1 MKIDIISLVY
11 KDPHGDRKLTQK
23 LLMESSF
30 IGDAIVIGLHK
41 ETFFDC
47 RRMNFMCKESDIRD
61 GIREIFR
68 VADMDIPFS
77 RDYFDMNVEERQKYL
92 AETYRI
98 ATKMWCDKMGWD
110 YSLFKAVIDEVEENN
125 YIVNRSFR
133 KVKCKN
139 GDMNAKLVGIQS
151 IDRMDLYVDIYRKRT
166 FEKRIFIYS
175 SDPNFIVYEFYAG
188 SLNWEGDTISLL
200 NTSRELV
207 ASIKVQGIFPCNL
220 RGNELISPPV

>member
-1 MKIDIISLVY
+1 MLI
-11 KDPHGDRKLTQK
+11 
-23 LLMESSF
+23 
-30 IGDAIVIGLHK
+30 
-41 ETFFDC
+41 
-47 RRMNFMCKESDIRD
+47 
-61 GIREIFR
+61 
-68 VADMDIPFS
+68 
-77 RDYFDMNVEERQKYL
+77 YFDMNVEERQKYL
-92 AETYRI
+92 AETFRI

-166 FEKRIFIYS
+166 FEKRIFMYS
-175 SDPNFIVYEFYAG
+175 SDPHFIVYEFYAG

-200 NTSRELV
+200 NTSREPV
-207 ASIKVQGIFPCNL
+207 ASIKV
-220 RGNELISPPV
+220 